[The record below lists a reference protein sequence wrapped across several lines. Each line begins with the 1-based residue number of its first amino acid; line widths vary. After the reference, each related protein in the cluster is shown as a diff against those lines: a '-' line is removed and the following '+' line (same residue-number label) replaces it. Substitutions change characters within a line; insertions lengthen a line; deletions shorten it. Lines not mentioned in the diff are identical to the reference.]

1 MLEDV
6 LLADVTLKSIVVT
19 IEPAMAVT
27 TWLGSLQSHPE
38 YPKQQ
43 YAFGPAS
50 GQLLTPLPG
59 SISPLTFIDHNIH
72 EGLQ

>member
-1 MLEDV
+1 MLEAV
-6 LLADVTLKSIVVT
+6 LFVYVALGSIVVT
-19 IEPAMAVT
+19 IEPAFAVT
-27 TWLGSLQSHPE
+27 TWLGSVQSHPE

-59 SISPLTFIDHNIH
+59 TISALTFVDYNIYG
-72 EGLQ
+72 GL